1 MEKEKYEEL
10 QMEVIEIESVDVI
23 TESNPNSDTLEH
35 FYLPKRKPCLL

>member
-23 TESNPNSDTLEH
+23 TESNPNSDTQAP
-35 FYLPKRKPCLL
+35 YTN